1 MAKKNNKGVKK
12 NQPKGKKAAKKV
24 VAKEEDA
31 ITWDDIA
38 AMSDSDDEGGVDNAA
53 LESNTKAKTLKQSIT
68 KNISSMLASLKKS
81 VGTGDDDEEFEEAVL
96 DGSSS
101 EEEGDDEKVEDDEKA
116 EPAAESADEEEDDE
130 KAEENEPSFI
140 DQIKNKTAV
149 DEDGDSDN
157 SDSDSDSD
165 DEDTKQNKKKI
176 EKYTKLENNNSMNSK
191 ALIVVAAELNALHS
205 KVPWG
210 ETFAI
215 VAPTPLPFGQNGDPE
230 ENPLDI
236 HDDLKREVAFY
247 NTALEAVNLA
257 RPKLKAA
264 GIPFTRPD
272 DFFAEMVKT
281 DDHMSG
287 VKDRLIFENK
297 KMEAVAQRKSNKEQK
312 LRAKESH
319 TNRLAEKAK
328 RKRDHFQDTED
339 WASSAKKNRGGAL
352 QEEVDDYFLNNRYNG
367 TGPGKKRQTADKKF
381 GFGGKNGRFKQN
393 DRQSMNDMSGFNPR
407 GNFAGGMKKG
417 NKKDGSGAG
426 ASRTGK
432 RARDAKRSRN

>member
-101 EEEGDDEKVEDDEKA
+101 EEGDDEKVEDDEKA
-116 EPAAESADEEEDDE
+116 EPAAESANEEGDDE

>member
-101 EEEGDDEKVEDDEKA
+101 EEGDDEKVEDDEKA
-116 EPAAESADEEEDDE
+116 EPAAESANEEEDDE

-281 DDHMSG
+281 DG
-287 VKDRLIFENK
+287 
-297 KMEAVAQRKSNKEQK
+297 K
-312 LRAKESH
+312 LR
-319 TNRLAEKAK
+319 
-328 RKRDHFQDTED
+328 
-339 WASSAKKNRGGAL
+339 
-352 QEEVDDYFLNNRYNG
+352 
-367 TGPGKKRQTADKKF
+367 
-381 GFGGKNGRFKQN
+381 
-393 DRQSMNDMSGFNPR
+393 
-407 GNFAGGMKKG
+407 
-417 NKKDGSGAG
+417 
-426 ASRTGK
+426 
-432 RARDAKRSRN
+432 

>member
-53 LESNTKAKTLKQSIT
+53 LELNTKAKTLKQSIT

-81 VGTGDDDEEFEEAVL
+81 VGAGDDDEEFEEAVL
-96 DGSSS
+96 GESSS
-101 EEEGDDEKVEDDEKA
+101 EEEDDDEKVDDDEEA
-116 EPAAESADEEEDDE
+116 EPVAESADEEEGDD

-140 DQIKNKTAV
+140 DQIKNKPVV
-149 DEDGDSDN
+149 DEDDDSDN

-165 DEDTKQNKKKI
+165 DENTKQNKKKK
-176 EKYTKLENNNSMNSK
+176 EKYTTLENNNSMNSK

-205 KVPWG
+205 KMPWG

-215 VAPTPLPFGQNGDPE
+215 VAPTPLPFGHNGDPE

-281 DDHMSG
+281 DG
-287 VKDRLIFENK
+287 
-297 KMEAVAQRKSNKEQK
+297 K
-312 LRAKESH
+312 LR
-319 TNRLAEKAK
+319 
-328 RKRDHFQDTED
+328 
-339 WASSAKKNRGGAL
+339 
-352 QEEVDDYFLNNRYNG
+352 
-367 TGPGKKRQTADKKF
+367 
-381 GFGGKNGRFKQN
+381 
-393 DRQSMNDMSGFNPR
+393 
-407 GNFAGGMKKG
+407 
-417 NKKDGSGAG
+417 
-426 ASRTGK
+426 
-432 RARDAKRSRN
+432 